1 MQLHRILFGLA
12 FGSLLLLCGP
22 EAAWA
27 QDGDGA
33 GAGDTETEPVESAL
47 VTRPIVS
54 PVAIQRVAPV
64 ESLLLAGQYDKALAE
79 AQALYEG
86 ADEEGLKTEA
96 QRLMADALRK
106 KGEWKDAR
114 VTYLKVG
121 NRYAKASDDYL
132 KYMMIVDILKM
143 SPTGTYR
150 AVVQSAGGEDAALPT
165 LADEAHLADAI
176 RHQTE
181 LMAKKA
187 TARAAVLM
195 KRAKAPRAVLTVFL
209 EVLEEF
215 RQARAVCSG
224 LACED
229 DHNAAHLAG
238 ARLQDVANQTLAQM
252 QAKAIKVRQK
262 RNTPWSYTNV
272 EKQEIPKCNALLK
285 DCADVEEQFQAAVG
299 KVGGADQWTEG
310 EEIGRL
316 SSERAARYNQLAEEF
331 FIRPYSVDVLW

>member
-1 MQLHRILFGLA
+1 MQLYQVLFGLA
-12 FGSLLLLCGP
+12 LGGLLLLCGP
-22 EAAWA
+22 KAAWA

-33 GAGDTETEPVESAL
+33 GAGDTETKPAESAL

-54 PVAIQRVAPV
+54 PVAVQRVAPV
-64 ESLLLAGQYDKALAE
+64 EALLLAGQYDKALAE

-106 KGEWKDAR
+106 KGEWKDAMI
-114 VTYLKVG
+114 TYSKVG
-121 NRYAKASDDYL
+121 NGYAKASDDYL
-132 KYMMIVDILKM
+132 KYTMIVDILRM

-150 AVVQSAGGEDAALPT
+150 AVVQSEGGEDAVLPT

-176 RHQTE
+176 RYQAE
-181 LMAKKA
+181 LMAKKT

-195 KRAKAPRAVLTVFL
+195 KRAKAPRALLTVFL

-224 LACED
+224 LAYAD

-238 ARLQDVANQTLAQM
+238 AQLQDIANQTLAQM
-252 QAKAIKVRQK
+252 QAKAVKVRQK
-262 RNTPWSYTNV
+262 RNTPWAYTNV
-272 EKQEIPKCNALLK
+272 EKEEIPKCNALLK
-285 DCADVEEQFQAAVG
+285 DCADVEGQFQAAVG

-316 SSERAARYNQLAEEF
+316 SVERAASYNQLAEEF
-331 FIRPYSVDVLW
+331 FIRSYSVDVLW